1 MGRPPKKLFFI
12 NSKNIHANGARNMFS
27 FLQVKEKTK
36 MYSAWYV
43 ERRNNKMIEKINGI
57 PA

>member
-1 MGRPPKKLFFI
+1 
-12 NSKNIHANGARNMFS
+12 MFS

>member
-1 MGRPPKKLFFI
+1 
-12 NSKNIHANGARNMFS
+12 MFS

-43 ERRNNKMIEKINGI
+43 ERRSNKMAERTNGI